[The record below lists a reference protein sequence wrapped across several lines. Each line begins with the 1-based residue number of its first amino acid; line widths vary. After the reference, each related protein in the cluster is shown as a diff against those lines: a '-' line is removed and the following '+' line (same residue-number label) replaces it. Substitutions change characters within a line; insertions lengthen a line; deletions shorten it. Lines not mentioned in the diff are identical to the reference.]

1 MGRTLALF
9 TYKLRFFFGPSLR
22 GRFGPLSYAALIL
35 IFLPSGFLFG
45 LQLGNALRM
54 AEPGTA
60 IGLLSTPLAALL
72 SFGLL
77 YSLGA
82 GITAHASEFD
92 FFFTADVRPRE
103 YLFADLLFQFIS
115 LLAAGGLA
123 AAVAAVAMVRAVG
136 LPMSTA
142 LPLFAILVAYA
153 FFVLMTSQVL
163 VILRVRLPNA
173 PIRLVGFS
181 LLALSLLPAIGV
193 AQPAFPIRF
202 EALPL
207 PSTAFA
213 ALGAAVL
220 GIRPAGPLD
229 LGLALAYVGGIAAA
243 WAPLSGLYIVH
254 GLRPTLSAG
263 FGQVDLGS
271 RME

>member
-35 IFLPSGFLFG
+35 IFVPSGFLFG

-54 AEPGTA
+54 ADPGTA

-115 LLAAGGLA
+115 LLAAGGP
-123 AAVAAVAMVRAVG
+123 RAR
-136 LPMSTA
+136 STSA
-142 LPLFAILVAYA
+142 WPWP
-153 FFVLMTSQVL
+153 TS
-163 VILRVRLPNA
+163 
-173 PIRLVGFS
+173 
-181 LLALSLLPAIGV
+181 
-193 AQPAFPIRF
+193 
-202 EALPL
+202 E
-207 PSTAFA
+207 
-213 ALGAAVL
+213 
-220 GIRPAGPLD
+220 
-229 LGLALAYVGGIAAA
+229 
-243 WAPLSGLYIVH
+243 
-254 GLRPTLSAG
+254 
-263 FGQVDLGS
+263 GS
-271 RME
+271 RRHGPPSPASTSCTASGPPCPRGTARSTSGRGW